1 MSYLR
6 NLARENLQTVNEF
19 LPERIKTAA
28 RNNQFH
34 HIVGARLGI
43 TDFSI
48 EKIAEY
54 LGGRIAARHMKW
66 RPVRDGFQALR
77 NLRG

>member
-6 NLARENLQTVNEF
+6 KLARDNIQTINEI
-19 LPERIKTAA
+19 LPERIKTAV
-28 RNNQFH
+28 RNNQHH
-34 HIVGARLGI
+34 HIMSARLGI

-54 LGGRIAARHMKW
+54 FGGRIAARHLKW
-66 RPVRDGFQALR
+66 RPVKDGLQALR